1 MTLFTTV
8 DPRPIHF
15 MGIAGAGM
23 SGLALLAKEQA
34 VAITGCDN
42 DPTGAADLAANGVEI
57 WRGHDPGH
65 VAGARAVVV
74 TAAVPGDHPELKR
87 ARALG
92 VPVVRRADALSQ
104 AVAGGTVV
112 AVAGTH
118 DKTTT
123 TVMVTEALAAA
134 GRDPTGLAG
143 GRVARWGGNARM
155 GGRDLYV
162 VEADEYDRAFLSL
175 APAVAVVNNVE
186 ADHLECYDG
195 SVAVLEQAFAQFAGR
210 ARRVIAGGDDA
221 GAQRVMAVVRAPVWR
236 VGLGADAD
244 VRITEVELDE
254 EGSTARI
261 VLPGGRALALRLRV
275 PGLHNVRN
283 AAAAL
288 AVAHE
293 LGADLERALAALA
306 EFTGV
311 GRRFER
317 VGEARGVTVV
327 DDYAHHPT
335 EVQATLAAARQAF
348 PRRRVIAVFQPHL
361 FSRTVLHGDALGR
374 ALAAADV
381 VVVAPIYGAREEPL
395 PGVSAAL
402 VARGAARAGATTVAG
417 RERATLTERVAQTVQ
432 SGDVGFTPGAGDRTR
447 GGPGPRAGVLGDPR
461 LLAARVR
468 GLAGVGEAR
477 VVRRLPAVLS
487 VELREVEPAALV
499 PAPRGS
505 GRGLVAVDAAGRLLP
520 FDPARSGLDLPIAAS
535 ADSGV
540 VGVLALIQ
548 SVDPALFQT
557 ITGARGFARGGV
569 LLEIGPRRVLVGR
582 DAGPEVIRA
591 VVLVAQDLAAKGRAY
606 VELDARFAGQVVVR
620 RRATA
625 SGGGEVGGGRG
636 GTGGT

>member
-23 SGLALLAKEQA
+23 SGLALLAKEQGIT
-34 VAITGCDN
+34 ITGCDN
-42 DPTGAADLAANGVEI
+42 DPTGAADLAASGVEI

-65 VAGARAVVV
+65 VAGARALVV
-74 TAAVPGDHPELKR
+74 TAAVPGEHPELQR

-118 DKTTT
+118 GKTTT

-143 GRVARWGGNARM
+143 GRVAGWGGNARV
-155 GGRDLYV
+155 GGRELYV

-175 APAVAVVNNVE
+175 APAIAVVNNVE

-195 SVAVLEQAFAQFAGR
+195 SVAVLEQAFAQFASR

-221 GAQRVMAVVRAPVWR
+221 GAQRVMAAVGAPVWR

-244 VRITEVELDE
+244 VRITELALDE
-254 EGSTARI
+254 AGSTARI
-261 VLPGGRALALRLRV
+261 ELPAGRALALRLRV

-293 LGADLERALAALA
+293 LGADLDRALAALA

-317 VGEARGVTVV
+317 VGEVRGVTVV

-348 PRRRVIAVFQPHL
+348 PRRRVVAVFQPHL
-361 FSRTVLHGDALGR
+361 FSRTALHGDALGR

-381 VVVAPIYGAREEPL
+381 VVVAPIYGAREQPL

-402 VARGAARAGATTVAG
+402 VARGAARAGATTVAV
-417 RERATLTERVAQTVQ
+417 RERAALTERVAETVRA
-432 SGDVGFTPGAGDRTR
+432 GDVVFTLGAGDITR
-447 GGPGPRAGVLGDPR
+447 VGPE
-461 LLAARVR
+461 LLA
-468 GLAGVGEAR
+468 
-477 VVRRLPAVLS
+477 RL
-487 VELREVEPAALV
+487 
-499 PAPRGS
+499 GT
-505 GRGLVAVDAAGRLLP
+505 DA
-520 FDPARSGLDLPIAAS
+520 
-535 ADSGV
+535 
-540 VGVLALIQ
+540 
-548 SVDPALFQT
+548 
-557 ITGARGFARGGV
+557 
-569 LLEIGPRRVLVGR
+569 
-582 DAGPEVIRA
+582 
-591 VVLVAQDLAAKGRAY
+591 
-606 VELDARFAGQVVVR
+606 
-620 RRATA
+620 
-625 SGGGEVGGGRG
+625 
-636 GTGGT
+636 